1 VLTLKEG
8 QDLAY
13 RPPMLV
19 DMGPHV
25 SGVAVPH
32 PDCADR
38 DTMVAGALKRFAARP
53 PTADSAL
60 LQELEVFVGQWLK
73 GNLTPLRPDSDT
85 TVETWLETS
94 NYPDWRKAQL
104 KQKWANVNSIWSKK
118 KYLRCKS
125 FMKDEVYATMGWK
138 HARGINS
145 RSDEYKCAVGPI
157 FHLIEKELFKH
168 PAFIKYVPVS
178 ERPNYIMERIHRE
191 GAKYIA
197 TDYTSF
203 EALFVRRLMEVVE
216 FQLYTYMVQL
226 LTEARDFDRHMD
238 EVLAGEN
245 ICTFKWFVIR
255 VLATRMSGE
264 MCTSL
269 GNGFA
274 NLMLMLFAAKMAK
287 CEIIPCVEGDDGI
300 ARCESGPTPTKKT
313 FKKLGLRI
321 KLVEHSELEAASFCG
336 LIFDTVER
344 RNVADPLKVLAT
356 FAWCTSRYANARNQV
371 LTALLRCK
379 SMCLA
384 YQYPG
389 CPILAELAAYG
400 LRVTQRVRISKRM
413 WEFALREHLKW
424 NRDLQDA
431 YHSGSFEMN
440 ERDPKKAPLKHKLED
455 LLSIE
460 IGLRTR
466 ILMEKVFG
474 VTINQQLM
482 VESELREK
490 DDLLPLSVRVLDFP
504 ESWYEYYEWY
514 CIPAR
519 LGKMISY
526 PGPLWTKRAGHTR
539 EW

>member
-1 VLTLKEG
+1 
-8 QDLAY
+8 
-13 RPPMLV
+13 
-19 DMGPHV
+19 MGPHV
-25 SGVAVPH
+25 AGVAVPH

-38 DTMVAGALKRFAARP
+38 DTMVAGALKRFAAKP
-53 PTADSAL
+53 PTAEPAL
-60 LQELEVFVGQWLK
+60 LQELGEFVDQWLVQ
-73 GNLTPLRPDSDT
+73 NLTPLRPDSDT

-94 NYPDWRKAQL
+94 NYPDWRKDQL
-104 KQKWANVNSIWSKK
+104 KEKWSNVNSIWSKK
-118 KYLRCKS
+118 KFLRCKS

-168 PAFIKYVPVS
+168 PAFVKYVPVS
-178 ERPNYIMERIHRE
+178 ERPQYIMERIYRE

-197 TDYTSF
+197 TDYTTF

-216 FQLYTYMVQL
+216 FKLYAHMVQA
-226 LTEARDFDRHMD
+226 LTEAREFDRHMD
-238 EVLAGEN
+238 QVLAGEN
-245 ICTFKWFVIR
+245 VCTFKWFVIR

-274 NLMLMLFAAKMAK
+274 NLMLMLFAAKKAG
-287 CEIIPCVEGDDGI
+287 CSIIPCVEGDDGV
-300 ARCESGPTPTKKT
+300 ARCESGPHPTQEL
-313 FKKLGLRI
+313 FERLGLVI
-321 KLVEHSELEAASFCG
+321 KLVEHTELETASFCG

-356 FAWCTSRYANARNQV
+356 FAWCTSRYANARNRV
-371 LTALLRCK
+371 LVALLRCK

-389 CPILAELAAYG
+389 CPILSALASYG
-400 LRVTQRVRISKRM
+400 LRATQGVRISKRM
-413 WEFALREHLKW
+413 WEFALRENLKW
-424 NRDLQDA
+424 NRDLQEA
-431 YHSGSFEMN
+431 YLAGSFNLNKFE
-440 ERDPKKAPLKHKLED
+440 PKDVPLRGRLNQ
-455 LLSIE
+455 LLAIKV
-460 IGLRTR
+460 GLRTR
-466 ILMEKVFG
+466 ILVEKVFG

-504 ESWYEYYEWY
+504 ESWYEYYQWY
-514 CIPAR
+514 AIPAPPGR
-519 LGKMISY
+519 GVSF